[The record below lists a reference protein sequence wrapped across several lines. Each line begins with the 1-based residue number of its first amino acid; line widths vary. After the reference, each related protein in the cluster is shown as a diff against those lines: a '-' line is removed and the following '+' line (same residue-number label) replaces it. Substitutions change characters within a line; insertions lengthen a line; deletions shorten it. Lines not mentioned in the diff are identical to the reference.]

1 MSIKYLS
8 VIYLLLLHLA
18 CFSQPQSVW
27 HKWDWL
33 TGEWQG
39 EGSGIPGEGFGTF
52 SFSFDL
58 DSNILVR
65 RSHSDYSAG
74 DFKRRII
81 RDDIMIIYLK
91 NGQPDNAIFFDNE
104 GHFIKYTITYN
115 ENSIVFTSEPDPE
128 SPAFRFIYEKI
139 NSSSVNTR
147 FEMSRDGVSFISYVE
162 GISKKIIK

>member
-1 MSIKYLS
+1 MNIRHLS
-8 VIYLLLLHLA
+8 VIFLLFLHFT
-18 CFSQPQSVW
+18 CFSQTKSAW
-27 HKWDWL
+27 DKWDWL

-39 EGSGIPGEGFGTF
+39 EGSGIPGEGSGTF

-81 RDDIMIIYLK
+81 RDDMMIIYLT

-104 GHFIKYTITYN
+104 GHTIKYTITYN
-115 ENSIVFTSEPDPE
+115 DNSIVLSSEPDPK
-128 SPAFRFIYEKI
+128 SPAFRLTYEKTD
-139 NSSSVNTR
+139 SSDVNTR
-147 FEMSRDGVSFISYVE
+147 FEMSRDGINYISYVE
-162 GISKKIIK
+162 GISKKIRK

>member
-1 MSIKYLS
+1 MNIKYLPAIS
-8 VIYLLLLHLA
+8 LLLLHLA
-18 CFSQPQSVW
+18 CFSQPQSAW
-27 HKWDWL
+27 NKWDWL

-39 EGSGIPGEGFGTF
+39 EGSGIPGEGSGTF
-52 SFSFDL
+52 SFTFDL

-65 RSHSDYSAG
+65 RSHSDYSSG

-81 RDDIMIIYLK
+81 RDDIMIIYLT

-104 GHFIKYTITYN
+104 GHTIKYTITYN
-115 ENSIVFTSEPDPE
+115 DNSIVLTSEPAPK
-128 SPAFRFIYEKI
+128 SPAFRLIYEKI